1 MHKLVRFISIRIQV
15 IYEVKD
21 HCNETG
27 NTKGHLLFVNAMF
40 IFMSD
45 CWFTSSEQYFPA
57 IS

>member
-1 MHKLVRFISIRIQV
+1 MVHS
-15 IYEVKD
+15 
-21 HCNETG
+21 
-27 NTKGHLLFVNAMF
+27 LLSVNAMF